1 MSHTFPHWRLR
12 GSHREV
18 GRQHGEARRLGA
30 VELAQMIRR
39 RAVSCRE
46 VVTAALARL
55 DAVNPRINAVVR
67 PLHETALAEAAAA
80 DQALVRGAAVPPVQ
94 PGGGSVKGRR
104 GGGGLSRA
112 DSFSRQGGQMA
123 WVN

>member
-18 GRQHGEARRLGA
+18 GRQHGEARRLDA

-94 PGGGSVKGRR
+94 PGGGSVKGDAAE
-104 GGGGLSRA
+104 GA
-112 DSFSRQGGQMA
+112 
-123 WVN
+123 